1 MALTPTQ
8 LQDAIIMVQD
18 GKFGSFENRLSE
30 YGALRAFKDN
40 APRLLSENTVET
52 MKKSVRRTQKVPV
65 LNKYNATVLD
75 APSCNV
81 TGATQTS
88 AFKSLVWAFVGFET
102 KVTPSDYED
111 NYISE
116 TEGFAQ
122 QLAMGWKA
130 VFGSL
135 DTSAVSTLEANKSAA
150 LVESAGQNIETEAGN
165 YAYAGEIEEMFI
177 NIPGLMMIN
186 DLNGPYNDIAN
197 SEAQATLKKIEAF
210 GANNYFNAA
219 GVSQMGDYRHF
230 LTNRISPLPDRE
242 AHYICPD
249 GSIGIYNWVDS
260 DSRAKRVAG
269 NKSWDTFRDPM
280 FGFDWSIY
288 SIEDCVDASATNGNA
303 RVYSQKAQ
311 IGAWFAFVTEYSSD
325 TTSPIIKIVRR
336 DQA

>member
-1 MALTPTQ
+1 MALTPTI
-8 LQDAIIMVQD
+8 LQDAILMVQD

-30 YGALRAFKDN
+30 YGALRSFKEN
-40 APRLLSENTVET
+40 APRLLPESAVVT
-52 MKKSVRRTQKVPV
+52 MKKSVRRTEKVPV
-65 LNKYNATVLD
+65 LNKYSATVLD

-102 KVTPSDYED
+102 KIVPSDFED
-111 NYISE
+111 NYITE

-130 VFGSL
+130 VFASL
-135 DTSAVSTLEANKSAA
+135 DASAVSTLEANKSAVLA
-150 LVESAGQNIETEAGN
+150 ESAGSRILTEAGQ
-165 YAYAGEIEEMFI
+165 YAYSGEVEEMFL
-177 NIPGLMMIN
+177 NIPGLLMIN

-197 SEAQATLKKIEAF
+197 SEAQSTMKKIEAF

-219 GVSQMGDYRHF
+219 GVSQMGDYKHF
-230 LTNRISPLPDRE
+230 LTNRISPLPERE

-260 DSRAKRVAG
+260 DSRANRVAG
-269 NKSWDTFRDPM
+269 NKSWGTFRDPM

-288 SIEDCVDASATNGNA
+288 KVEDCEDASGTNGNA